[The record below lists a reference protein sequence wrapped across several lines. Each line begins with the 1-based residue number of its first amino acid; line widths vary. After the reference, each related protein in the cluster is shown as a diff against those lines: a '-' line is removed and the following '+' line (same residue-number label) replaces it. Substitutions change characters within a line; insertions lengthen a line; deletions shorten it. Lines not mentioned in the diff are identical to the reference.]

1 MRWVKVM
8 EKIVV
13 IVMGVMGVMGSKGFC
28 IIVAKEWY
36 PLTIGCTMTDVFKWQ
51 PLLDYN
57 QELYA
62 NVSEIACSPE
72 STLFAASDV
81 DGNVKIYNYHLDT
94 CGKCI
99 LSFRLSR
106 SRS

>member
-1 MRWVKVM
+1 MGESNR
-8 EKIVV
+8 KIVV
-13 IVMGVMGVMGSKGFC
+13 IVMGVMESKGFC
-28 IIVAKEWY
+28 IIVTKEWCR
-36 PLTIGCTMTDVFKWQ
+36 LTIAYTMTDVFKWQ
-51 PLLDYN
+51 PLLNYN

-94 CGKCI
+94 FGKRI
-99 LSFRLSR
+99 LSFRLCR
-106 SRS
+106 SL